1 MRISHKDKTD
11 LPRKRDHLEHKER
24 RHLFFQRNLHQL
36 HQLQVMATD
45 QKLHKQLSEG
55 RNVVNEN

>member
-36 HQLQVMATD
+36 QGVKSWQRIKNYINNYPKVGMW
-45 QKLHKQLSEG
+45 
-55 RNVVNEN
+55 